1 MNSNELS
8 DLQFSY
14 QNLPLWQQDTQRR
27 VDAFNADE
35 AHWWSLEKRR
45 RLRRKLLKTLTKK
58 QHRTLD
64 LREFATT
71 GPLDDCVGNQGQS
84 RGMMPL

>member
-1 MNSNELS
+1 MNSNESS

-27 VDAFNADE
+27 VGAFNADE

-45 RLRRKLLKTLTKK
+45 RLRRKLLKKLTRK
-58 QHRTLD
+58 QHKTLD
-64 LREFATT
+64 AREFAATR
-71 GPLDDCVGNQGQS
+71 PPDDCVGQ
-84 RGMMPL
+84 PLNLWRAQ